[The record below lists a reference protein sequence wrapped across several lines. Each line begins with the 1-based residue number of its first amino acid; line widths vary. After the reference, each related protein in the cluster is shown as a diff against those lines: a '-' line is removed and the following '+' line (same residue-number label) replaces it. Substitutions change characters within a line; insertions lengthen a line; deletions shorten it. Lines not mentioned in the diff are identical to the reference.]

1 MSQFETFANPF
12 TVTTPESMSAEDM
25 LSLFVDVFTD
35 FSRVR
40 DPGHMFL
47 HGPRGSGKSMMFR
60 YLRPD
65 CQCLKNGCEIHK
77 LNFFALYLPI
87 KSTYLHLAELQ
98 RIEGRHADTVLNEH
112 FMTIHFAAQI
122 LSSLSETE
130 FTSLTE
136 ADLKACKSILDD
148 VFYPLLTSC
157 GWRGNK
163 HPTKDLKTV
172 SECFKTMQSVC
183 DEIYSDI
190 KNYFRKLSFQND
202 IIPYDKSLCGYLD
215 FLLPLLKEIRRMPF
229 MPDGPIYLLF
239 DDADL
244 LTEIQTKILN
254 SWVSTRYPLEV
265 SLKISTQHQYKTFR
279 TVTGATIDTPHDYT
293 EVNISTVYTS
303 SIKGKYLDR
312 IREIT
317 KKRLEKIKIDPDPYK
332 FFPEDEEQEKKIKN
346 FGDVIREKWR
356 QDEGRGYRASDD
368 ATRYARPDFIKSLAG
383 QSKSGSTYSYS
394 GFNQLVHLSSGII
407 RFFLDGASQMYNDT
421 IAVSSGKPVKFIPH
435 GIQSE
440 VMKKSADKYLFD
452 ELQKYS
458 EDSLTCE
465 TDQAA
470 IQKLSNLINALGGL
484 FRAILLSDRSERRVF
499 SIAFS
504 DMPSEAVKKILRLG
518 VRYGYFQEST
528 IGRKDSLTGG
538 RTRLYI
544 MNRRL
549 APIWTLDPTSF
560 AGYLFVTNEYIESL
574 INQPDTMLRRLKKG
588 LQKGIDDH
596 IEPAQLPLFE
606 E

>member
-12 TVTTPESMSAEDM
+12 TVTTPESMSAENM

-40 DPGHMFL
+40 DPGHTFL

-60 YLRPD
+60 YLKPD
-65 CQCLKNGCEIHK
+65 CQCLKNSCEIRK

-112 FMTIHFAAQI
+112 FMTIHFAALI
-122 LSSLSETE
+122 LSSLSETV

-136 ADLKACKSILDD
+136 ADLEACKSLIDN

-157 GWRGNK
+157 GWRGSK
-163 HPTKDLKTV
+163 LSTKDPKTV

-190 KNYFRKLSFQND
+190 KNYFRKLSFHND

-215 FLLPLLKEIRRMPF
+215 FLFPLLKEIRMMPF

-244 LTEIQTKILN
+244 LPEIQTRILN

-279 TVTGATIDTPHDYT
+279 TVTGAAIDTPHDYT

-317 KKRLEKIKIDPDPYK
+317 KKRLDMINIDPDPYK
-332 FFPEDEEQEKKIKN
+332 FFPEDDEQEKKIKI
-346 FGDVIREKWR
+346 FADAIKEKWR
-356 QDEGRGYRASDD
+356 QGEGRGYRESDD
-368 ATRYARPDFIKSLAG
+368 VTRYARPDFIKSLAG
-383 QSKSGSTYSYS
+383 QSKSSPTYSYA

-421 IAVSSGKPVKFIPH
+421 KAKSSGQPVKFIPH
-435 GIQSE
+435 RIQSD
-440 VMKKSADKYLFD
+440 VMKESAVKFLFD
-452 ELQKYS
+452 ELQKIS
-458 EDSLTCE
+458 KDSLTHKS
-465 TDQAA
+465 DQAA

-484 FRAILLSDRSERRVF
+484 FRAILLSDRAERRVF

-504 DMPSEAVKKILRLG
+504 DTPSEDVKKIFDLG

-549 APIWTLDPTSF
+549 APLFTLDPTSF

-574 INQPDTMLRRLKKG
+574 INQPERMLRR
-588 LQKGIDDH
+588 LQKGIDDQ